1 MMSSGTQ
8 AKLPVIDFSDPNL
21 KPGSPEW
28 DLAKHQVRQAMEEYS
43 CFEALF
49 DQVVELRNEVM
60 VALEEAFDLPLE
72 TKRLYVSDKH
82 FYGYFESTTGLL
94 ESLMVDEAQVAD
106 SIEQGLTTTLWPQ
119 GNISFSKTLV
129 SFTEVSSRLEKIIRR
144 MILEIFGVDK
154 YADELDDNTNYM
166 LKLMKYNAPP
176 YGKPTS
182 GVFAHCDKNMVT
194 LLYQNEVDGLQIQ
207 NKDGE
212 WMNIKPS
219 PDSFIVMV
227 GESFNA
233 LLNGGVSP
241 TYHHVLMKGN
251 NARYGLGLFSGTVTG
266 YHVKAPDELVND
278 NNPILFK
285 PFDYEEYLGFYFAQ
299 VPLGRAGST
308 LQAYCGV

>member
-227 GESFNA
+227 GESFNVGH
-233 LLNGGVSP
+233 LFI
-241 TYHHVLMKGN
+241 THVLIPLFKGH
-251 NARYGLGLFSGTVTG
+251 GLINRIDIITGTVKWGSVPYISPCVDEGEQRKVRFGIVFGHSNRVPCQGTG
-266 YHVKAPDELVND
+266 
-278 NNPILFK
+278 
-285 PFDYEEYLGFYFAQ
+285 
-299 VPLGRAGST
+299 
-308 LQAYCGV
+308 

>member
-1 MMSSGTQ
+1 MVSSGTQ
-8 AKLPVIDFSDPNL
+8 AKLPVIDFSNPNL

-28 DLAKHQVRQAMEEYS
+28 DSVKRQVREAMEEYS
-43 CFEALF
+43 CFEASL
-49 DQVVELRNEVM
+49 DQVMELQNAVM
-60 VALEEAFDLPLE
+60 VALKEAFDLPSE
-72 TKRLYVSDKH
+72 TKKLYVSDKH
-82 FYGYFESTTGLL
+82 FYGYFESSTGLL
-94 ESLMVDEAQVAD
+94 ESIMVDEAQLAE

-129 SFTEVSSRLEKIIRR
+129 SFTELSSRLETTVRR

-154 YADELDDNTNYM
+154 YADELVDNTNYM

-176 YGKPTS
+176 NGEPTS

-194 LLYQNEVDGLQIQ
+194 LLYQNEVDGLQVQ

-212 WMNIKPS
+212 WMDIKPS
-219 PDSFIVMV
+219 PNGFIVMV
-227 GESFNA
+227 GESFCA
-233 LLNGGVSP
+233 WLNGGLSP

-251 NARYGLGLFSGTVTG
+251 KARYGVGLFSGTRRG
-266 YHVKAPDELVND
+266 YHVKAPEELVD
-278 NNPILFK
+278 DKNPVVYK

-308 LQAYCGV
+308 LEAYCGV